1 MKPWI
6 KAGLITAGV
15 IVLVSTFF
23 IGNQAEKAVVQQGSF
38 NTDSLYIVSVLLGA
52 SLIAVGLRIKGN
64 NKNKAI
70 SPKNSAK

>member
-23 IGNQAEKAVVQQGSF
+23 IGNQAEQVAVQQGGF
-38 NTDSLYIVSVLLGA
+38 NSDTLYIVSVLLGA
-52 SLIAVGLRIKGN
+52 SLIAVGLRIKS

-70 SPKNSAK
+70 STKNSAK

>member
-15 IVLVSTFF
+15 IVLISTFF
-23 IGNQAEKAVVQQGSF
+23 IGNQAEKVVVQHDSF
-38 NTDSLYIVSVLLGA
+38 NIDSLYIVSVLLGA

-64 NKNKAI
+64 KNKEI
-70 SPKNSAK
+70 TSKNSAK

>member
-6 KAGLITAGV
+6 KAGLITAGI

-23 IGNQAEKAVVQQGSF
+23 IGNQAKKAVVQTGSF

-64 NKNKAI
+64 KSKA
-70 SPKNSAK
+70 SAPKNSAK

>member
-15 IVLVSTFF
+15 IVLISTFF

-52 SLIAVGLRIKGN
+52 SLIAVGLRIKS
-64 NKNKAI
+64 NKNKAAA
-70 SPKNSAK
+70 PKNSAK

>member
-23 IGNQAEKAVVQQGSF
+23 IGNQAEKVAVQQGGF
-38 NTDSLYIVSVLLGA
+38 NSDTLYIVSVLLGA
-52 SLIAVGLRIKGN
+52 SLIAVGLRIKS

-70 SPKNSAK
+70 FTKNSAK

>member
-15 IVLVSTFF
+15 IVLLSTFF
-23 IGNQAEKAVVQQGSF
+23 IGNQAEKAVVQQGNF
-38 NTDSLYIVSVLLGA
+38 DTDSLYIVSVLLGA

-64 NKNKAI
+64 KSKAAA
-70 SPKNSAK
+70 PKNSAK

>member
-15 IVLVSTFF
+15 IILISTFF
-23 IGNQAEKAVVQQGSF
+23 IGNQAEKVVVQRESF
-38 NTDSLYIVSVLLGA
+38 NIDSLYIVSVLLGA

-64 NKNKAI
+64 KSKAAA
-70 SPKNSAK
+70 SKNSAK